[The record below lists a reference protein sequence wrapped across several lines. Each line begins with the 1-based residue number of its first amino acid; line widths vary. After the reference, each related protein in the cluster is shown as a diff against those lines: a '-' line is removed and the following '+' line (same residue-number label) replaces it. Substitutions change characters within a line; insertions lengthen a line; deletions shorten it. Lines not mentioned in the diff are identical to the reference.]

1 MPIVQRRSSR
11 RGRFR
16 SGHGLSPVRE
26 AVSDNIST
34 EPVTH
39 EYHRLERNIQEM
51 VDSVNFAS
59 GSHDA
64 PEVDDATSR
73 MKREA
78 KKSMLEK
85 AQEAASENAEMDTYR
100 LFHAQKLCDLFNEAI
115 AGHRGMN
122 PHCTG
127 VFSFYLAGEMQRGV
141 CWREQ
146 LACSECDYISPRRNI
161 YKEVESTKRGPK
173 TATANLGI
181 QVGCAHTGISNTGL
195 GRILLAANTP
205 APAKNSMQ
213 KTANQTSKVIEQ
225 ANEKDMDNIIK
236 ELKEVQ
242 QARGHKMDAPIDIA
256 MDARYN
262 NPVHSGVGVTPYQ
275 AASQVTHL
283 VTESITKHGKI
294 IRKTD
299 RSKLCQVCAIHSGK
313 SESAPPPH
321 ECTASLKVSDPIGDE
336 RALARESLLSLNDRG
351 VTANIVTTDPDASA
365 FRGAEDLFL
374 EGKLRSP
381 PKHNID
387 TRHMLSNQR
396 KKTKGM
402 TFSKT
407 MFHGCAT
414 QRQRQRAT
422 VRFGNDLSTR
432 CHAEH
437 SAAVRAFEGD
447 AGKVSGVMP
456 KVRQAMM
463 KCYSADHSLCAKDSY
478 VCRGT
483 ATRNWLVRSS
493 FLANN
498 FKIDKRTDEDY
509 EKLNDCINYRL
520 SSEALQKTRYLLNT
534 QKCEETNRAISA
546 TAPKNI
552 TFSRNYSG
560 RSSAAVHGVN
570 AGHSEAIITACHE
583 AGASL
588 TSGTRVTTK
597 LLKLQLNDNRIKELK
612 KSKKYINK
620 RYLKRKSLHEKHAS
634 NPTEPQYKKNVTL
647 PLNSCEHDYCKK

>member
-16 SGHGLSPVRE
+16 SGHSLSPVRE

-195 GRILLAANTP
+195 GRILLAANMPT
-205 APAKNSMQ
+205 PAKNSMQ
-213 KTANQTSKVIEQ
+213 KTANQISKVIEQ

-262 NPVHSGVGVTPYQ
+262 NPVHSGVVVTPYQ
-275 AASQVTHL
+275 AAS
-283 VTESITKHGKI
+283 
-294 IRKTD
+294 
-299 RSKLCQVCAIHSGK
+299 
-313 SESAPPPH
+313 
-321 ECTASLKVSDPIGDE
+321 
-336 RALARESLLSLNDRG
+336 
-351 VTANIVTTDPDASA
+351 
-365 FRGAEDLFL
+365 
-374 EGKLRSP
+374 
-381 PKHNID
+381 
-387 TRHMLSNQR
+387 
-396 KKTKGM
+396 
-402 TFSKT
+402 
-407 MFHGCAT
+407 
-414 QRQRQRAT
+414 
-422 VRFGNDLSTR
+422 
-432 CHAEH
+432 
-437 SAAVRAFEGD
+437 
-447 AGKVSGVMP
+447 
-456 KVRQAMM
+456 
-463 KCYSADHSLCAKDSY
+463 
-478 VCRGT
+478 
-483 ATRNWLVRSS
+483 
-493 FLANN
+493 
-498 FKIDKRTDEDY
+498 
-509 EKLNDCINYRL
+509 
-520 SSEALQKTRYLLNT
+520 
-534 QKCEETNRAISA
+534 
-546 TAPKNI
+546 
-552 TFSRNYSG
+552 
-560 RSSAAVHGVN
+560 
-570 AGHSEAIITACHE
+570 
-583 AGASL
+583 
-588 TSGTRVTTK
+588 
-597 LLKLQLNDNRIKELK
+597 
-612 KSKKYINK
+612 
-620 RYLKRKSLHEKHAS
+620 
-634 NPTEPQYKKNVTL
+634 
-647 PLNSCEHDYCKK
+647 

>member
-1 MPIVQRRSSR
+1 
-11 RGRFR
+11 
-16 SGHGLSPVRE
+16 
-26 AVSDNIST
+26 
-34 EPVTH
+34 
-39 EYHRLERNIQEM
+39 
-51 VDSVNFAS
+51 
-59 GSHDA
+59 
-64 PEVDDATSR
+64 
-73 MKREA
+73 
-78 KKSMLEK
+78 
-85 AQEAASENAEMDTYR
+85 
-100 LFHAQKLCDLFNEAI
+100 
-115 AGHRGMN
+115 
-122 PHCTG
+122 
-127 VFSFYLAGEMQRGV
+127 
-141 CWREQ
+141 
-146 LACSECDYISPRRNI
+146 
-161 YKEVESTKRGPK
+161 
-173 TATANLGI
+173 
-181 QVGCAHTGISNTGL
+181 
-195 GRILLAANTP
+195 
-205 APAKNSMQ
+205 
-213 KTANQTSKVIEQ
+213 
-225 ANEKDMDNIIK
+225 MDNIIK

-242 QARGHKMDAPIDIA
+242 HARGHKMDAPIDIA

-283 VTESITKHGKI
+283 VTESITKYGKI

-365 FRGAEDLFL
+365 FRGAGDLFL
-374 EGKLRSP
+374 EGKVRSP

-387 TRHMLSNQR
+387 TRHMFSNQQ

-414 QRQRQRAT
+414 QGQRQRAT

-437 SAAVRAFEGD
+437 SAALRAFEGD
-447 AGKVSGVMP
+447 AGKVSSVMP

-498 FKIDKRTDEDY
+498 FKIDKPTDEDY

-534 QKCEETNRAISA
+534 QNCEATNRAISA

-583 AGASL
+583 AGAPL
-588 TSGTRVTTK
+588 TSGTCVTTK
-597 LLKLQLNDNRIKELK
+597 LLKLQLNDNRTKEFK